1 MIVKD
6 SVKVRIVELS
16 SKECPVQLHY
26 EYVSHSYYDVRLWRD
41 KDSWKAELVKKTFSK
56 PFKKT
61 FRSRFFE
68 SFVEEPTVFA
78 AKIGE
83 QQVGWIEVGYH
94 KWNNTMRVWE
104 FLVKE
109 EYRRRGLGTLLM
121 NQAVKNAKEKDARL
135 LVLETQSCNMSA
147 IDFYLNYG
155 FELIGFDT
163 AAYSNND
170 VDTKEVRLEMGLKL
184 K

>member
-1 MIVKD
+1 MKNT
-6 SVKVRIVELS
+6 VKVRIVELS
-16 SKECPVQLHY
+16 PEECPAQLDY
-26 EYVSHSYYDVRLWRD
+26 KYVSHSYYDVRLWRE
-41 KDSWKAELVKKTFSK
+41 KDSWKAELVNKVFPE

-61 FRSRFFE
+61 FQSRFHE
-68 SFVEEPTVFA
+68 SFVEEPRVFA

-83 QQVGWIEVGYH
+83 QQVGWIEVGYQ
-94 KWNNTMRVWE
+94 KWNNTTRVWE

-109 EYRRRGLGTLLM
+109 EYRRRGIGPQLM
-121 NQAVKNAKEKDARL
+121 NQAVKIAEEKEARM
-135 LVLETQSCNMSA
+135 LVLETQSCNLSA

-170 VDTKEVRLEMGLKL
+170 MEKKEVRLEMGLKL

>member
-1 MIVKD
+1 MMVKN

-16 SKECPVQLHY
+16 SKECPIQLDY
-26 EYVSHSYYDVRLWRD
+26 EYVSHSYYDVRLWRE
-41 KDSWKAELVKKTFSK
+41 KDSWKAELVKKNFSE
-56 PFKKT
+56 PVKKT
-61 FRSRFFE
+61 FKSRFYE
-68 SFVEEPTVFA
+68 SFVEAPRVFA

-83 QQVGWIEVGYH
+83 QQVGWIELGYH

-109 EYRRRGLGTLLM
+109 EYREKGIGALLM
-121 NQAVKNAKEKDARL
+121 KQAVKIAKEKDARL

-170 VDTKEVRLEMGLKL
+170 VDKKEVRLEMGLKL
-184 K
+184 R

>member
-1 MIVKD
+1 
-6 SVKVRIVELS
+6 
-16 SKECPVQLHY
+16 
-26 EYVSHSYYDVRLWRD
+26 VRLRRE
-41 KDSWKAELVKKTFSK
+41 KNSWKAEVVKKAFPE

-61 FRSRFFE
+61 FQSRFYE
-68 SFVEEPTVFA
+68 SFVEEPRVFA
-78 AKIGE
+78 AKVNE
-83 QQVGWIEVGYH
+83 QQAGWIELGYQN
-94 KWNNTMRVWE
+94 WNNTMRVWE

-109 EYRRRGLGTLLM
+109 GYRRKGIGTQLM
-121 NQAVKNAKEKDARL
+121 NQAVKIAKEKDARL
-135 LVLETQSCNMSA
+135 LVLETQSCNMPA

-170 VDTKEVRLEMGLKL
+170 VDKKEVRFEMGLKL